1 MGQVMLPR
9 GSTARTGRL
18 SVKVG
23 DLVRNLNS
31 ESGLMGIIVG
41 WENIN
46 RVSNTIAPMV
56 AWQDGR
62 VSWIVA
68 HRVEVVSESR
78 RLS

>member
-1 MGQVMLPR
+1 MGQEMLPR

-78 RLS
+78 